1 MRLGG
6 LAVIAGFVLL
16 GWAHYMGL
24 FVAPSEAYMQNVGRI
39 LYVHVP
45 TAWVSLLCFLVSFIA
60 AVGALWTGR
69 YGWDALVAA
78 SSEVGVV
85 LTALLLCQGAIW
97 AKPTWGTWWSWD
109 PRLTSSAMMLVM
121 FGVVLLLRALI
132 RDPARRLT
140 VSSIAA
146 VLAFVDVPIVY
157 FSVKWWNTLHQPL
170 SSPETVSQTMH
181 LPLRMAAFGM
191 LFLAAGLIG
200 IRALTI
206 RRELIRET
214 TAPELP
220 TPVSTLALDG
230 EGGA

>member
-1 MRLGG
+1 MRLGWI
-6 LAVIAGFVLL
+6 AVIVGFVLL

-69 YGWDALVAA
+69 YRWDALVAA
-78 SSEVGVV
+78 SAEVGVV
-85 LTALLLCQGAIW
+85 LTGLLLAQGSLW

-121 FGVVLLLRALI
+121 FGVVLLLRSLI

-140 VSSIAA
+140 VSSVAA

-157 FSVKWWNTLHQPL
+157 FSVKWWNSLHQPW

-191 LFLAAGLIG
+191 LFMAAGFIA
-200 IRALTI
+200 IRAMVI
-206 RRELIRET
+206 GRQLIRET

-220 TPVSTLALDG
+220 VPATTIELDG
-230 EGGA
+230 GVDS